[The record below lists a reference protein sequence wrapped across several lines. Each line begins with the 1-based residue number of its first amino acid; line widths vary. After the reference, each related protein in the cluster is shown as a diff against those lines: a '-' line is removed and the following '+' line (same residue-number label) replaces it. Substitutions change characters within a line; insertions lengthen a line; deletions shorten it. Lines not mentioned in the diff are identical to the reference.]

1 MTTTKLF
8 NEHFMIMAELKSK
21 ISMLKQAYYNQMDK
35 KKTWEQ
41 VDEIIKVL
49 KTGCK
54 YLDFPQ
60 DDQTSKYLLDDRAGL
75 EFNE

>member
-1 MTTTKLF
+1 
-8 NEHFMIMAELKSK
+8 
-21 ISMLKQAYYNQMDK
+21 MDK

-60 DDQTSKYLLDDRAGL
+60 DDDTRKYLLDDRAGL
-75 EFNE
+75 EYAE